1 MRLERGVISPLPP
14 FIIRSTRAF
23 ERRQLPLPL
32 PLPLPLC
39 PRGNK
44 KSGERVLS
52 RVCLIVIA
60 VSSGHERKN
69 RAIVRGTAPW

>member
-32 PLPLPLC
+32 SLSVH
-39 PRGNK
+39 GET
-44 KSGERVLS
+44 KSRAKEFYRVF
-52 RVCLIVIA
+52 A
-60 VSSGHERKN
+60 SS
-69 RAIVRGTAPW
+69 